1 MEIVKTMKKIET
13 IEYRSEDGAL
23 FKTRYHC
30 VIHEKKQQLKKLLTA
45 IKQITVKDTVWWC
58 VTSAEELRA
67 VRDYYF
73 YDTPA
78 SAVAESGNM
87 NFPTWVSVQKTT
99 YDRYALITVEDL
111 RAEIKEQ
118 EQTIQQ
124 LVGVPVK
131 DGDKNDTE

>member
-1 MEIVKTMKKIET
+1 MTN
-13 IEYRSEDGAL
+13 
-23 FKTRYHC
+23 
-30 VIHEKKQQLKKLLTA
+30 
-45 IKQITVKDTVWWC
+45 
-58 VTSAEELRA
+58 AEELRA

-99 YDRYALITVEDL
+99 YDRYTLITVEDL